1 MSFLKPKISIPP
13 PPPPPPPPPAVTT
26 PASVVRP
33 DKAVEAVKE
42 EAKKKKA
49 SVKTSVVTGPQGL
62 LQEAPVEKASLLGS
76 AAKK

>member
-1 MSFLKPKISIPP
+1 MQ
-13 PPPPPPPPPAVTT
+13 
-26 PASVVRP
+26 
-33 DKAVEAVKE
+33 DKKRMRKGESEPFEKE